1 MNVSILE
8 MRKALCSYQEA
19 WYDGTSKKEIINALE
34 YIKECCDNLKMTVDE
49 FLKTL
54 ETNEI

>member
-8 MRKALCSYQEA
+8 MRKALCAYQEV

-34 YIKECCDNLKMTVDE
+34 YIKECCDNLKTSVDE
-49 FLKTL
+49 ALEIL
-54 ETNEI
+54 ETKI